1 MLISHYYL
9 IYRHQFFLIVKI
21 EARILFYTVYYS
33 NHVHSIEQLLEN
45 TIPLDSLYSIYHSL
59 YSKIYTNYCRGLLVE
74 LLCSQ
79 SEKESEFISQLFTQI
94 NSEFDAYE
102 SKSKEYLAM
111 NSTSQSNE
119 LLSSHIE
126 FYSDLFSTETIDYF
140 VSNKYNLL
148 YSIIIIYLYQTYNL
162 VLYESKNEKKELLT
176 QSLQQLLSHL
186 FYDPS
191 KYESLIESLFS
202 FYRKTFIYYLALSD
216 INIYPGMHIYLFAD
230 L

>member
-202 FYRKTFIYYLALSD
+202 FY